1 MLFSLF
7 SFFRS
12 LIAIMLGRLNM
23 SVDECIKVYEEL
35 MGSIFGLKARWLPIS
50 ASANI
55 KAQYDSKGVKTA
67 IEKVLREHDLP
78 EDSLFNDGK
87 ECRCRVY
94 VPIVMPLNNTD
105 PQADLCVAWPRIL

>member
-1 MLFSLF
+1 MLLSLLT
-7 SFFRS
+7 FFHS

-35 MGSIFGLKARWLPIS
+35 MVSIFGSKSWPFSASGHINPQYDAESLKA
-50 ASANI
+50 AI
-55 KAQYDSKGVKTA
+55 K
-67 IEKVLREHDLP
+67 KVLREHDLP
-78 EDSLFNDGK
+78 EDSVFNDGT
-87 ECRCRVY
+87 ERRCRVY

>member
-1 MLFSLF
+1 MLLSLF

-35 MGSIFGLKARWLPIS
+35 MGSIFVKAHRLPIS

-55 KAQYDSKGVKTA
+55 KAQYDSKRVKTA

-78 EDSLFNDGK
+78 EDSLLNDGT